1 MNEPSDEELIRRAGQ
16 GDRLAY
22 ADLVRRHLGR
32 VTGMAQRIM
41 SSRADAEEIA
51 QEAFMRVWTKAPN
64 WQSAA
69 AGAAGET
76 PVGTA
81 KFSTW
86 LYRVVVNLCIDRKR
100 RPRHRPMDE
109 SIDPPD
115 LAPLAPDR
123 IGSAQIGAHV
133 AAAVARLP
141 ERQRTALTL
150 CFFEE
155 LSNREAAE
163 IMALTPGA
171 VESLLVRARRALRTA
186 LAGMAADLL
195 EV

>member
-1 MNEPSDEELIRRAGQ
+1 MDEPSDEELIRRAGQ
-16 GDRLAY
+16 GDRVAFGG
-22 ADLVRRHLGR
+22 LVRRHLGR

-41 SSRADAEEIA
+41 GSRADAEEIA

-64 WQSAA
+64 WQAADSAA
-69 AGAAGET
+69 PQA
-76 PVGTA
+76 TA

-100 RPRHRPMDE
+100 RPSHQQMDE
-109 SIDPPD
+109 TFDAPDP
-115 LAPLAPDR
+115 AALAPDR
-123 IGSAQIGAHV
+123 IESAQVGARV
-133 AAAVARLP
+133 TAAVATLP

-155 LSNREAAE
+155 LSNREAAD

-171 VESLLVRARRALRTA
+171 VESLLVRARRALRRA
-186 LAGMAADLL
+186 LAGTAAELL

>member
-32 VTGMAQRIM
+32 VTGLAQRIM
-41 SSRADAEEIA
+41 GSRADAEEIA

-64 WQSAA
+64 WQSTASA
-69 AGAAGET
+69 AGVAPE
-76 PVGTA
+76 GTA

-100 RPRHRPMDE
+100 RPAHRPMDE

-115 LAPLAPDR
+115 MAPLAPDR
-123 IGSAQIGAHV
+123 IGSTQIGARV
-133 AAAVARLP
+133 NEAVARLP

-171 VESLLVRARRALRTA
+171 VESLLVRARRALRVA